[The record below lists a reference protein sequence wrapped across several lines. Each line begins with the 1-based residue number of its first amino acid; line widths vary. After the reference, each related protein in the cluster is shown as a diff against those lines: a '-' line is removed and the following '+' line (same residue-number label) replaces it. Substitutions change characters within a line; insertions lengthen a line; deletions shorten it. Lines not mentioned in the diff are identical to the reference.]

1 MPIYEYRC
9 DVCGHTVEVFQ
20 KFSDD
25 PLETCEVC
33 GGHLS
38 KVLHPVAIHF
48 KGSGFYTTDYG
59 RGSSKARPAGEPTKA
74 ADETDESDHQRRRR
88 GRQGGRRRRRHEERR
103 SERRRR
109 RRRLALLEQ
118 RQDRVARPGEG
129 NPMQAHDDEGGDRAA
144 HRASASRVRRA
155 PTCATW

>member
-9 DVCGHTVEVFQ
+9 DACGHTVEVFQ

-33 GGHLS
+33 GGHLA

-59 RGSSKARPAGEPTKA
+59 RGSGKARSAGEAAKA
-74 ADETDESDHQRRRR
+74 ADEADKKADQAKGAEAPAAKATGDGAAQ
-88 GRQGGRRRRRHEERR
+88 EELT
-103 SERRRR
+103 EP
-109 RRRLALLEQ
+109 E
-118 RQDRVARPGEG
+118 
-129 NPMQAHDDEGGDRAA
+129 AA
-144 HRASASRVRRA
+144 ATAAASS
-155 PTCATW
+155 TSTNHKTG

>member
-9 DVCGHTVEVFQ
+9 DACGHTVEVFQ

-33 GGHLS
+33 GGHLA

-59 RGSSKARPAGEPTKA
+59 RGSGKARAAGEAAKA
-74 ADETDESDHQRRRR
+74 ADEADKKADQATGATAPATKATGDGAANKSEGAKAGSDAAPSRSSTDHKT
-88 GRQGGRRRRRHEERR
+88 G
-103 SERRRR
+103 
-109 RRRLALLEQ
+109 
-118 RQDRVARPGEG
+118 
-129 NPMQAHDDEGGDRAA
+129 
-144 HRASASRVRRA
+144 
-155 PTCATW
+155 